1 MYTRR
6 YDDSRGTIDPPENYS
21 GYVFGRSAKGAPDSN
36 DAAPEASIGGC
47 AEPDARSAHMSARG
61 RIDNLQSDRINPIND
76 SQTEDTAHHYEQN
89 RPNAD
94 ATCPYEQ
101 NHPREDTACPYDQ
114 NRPRE
119 DATCPYDQNHP
130 HEDTACPYDQNHPR
144 EDTACPYDQ
153 NQPHEDAAA
162 EHCDGN
168 DSGSSGLISGLLN
181 RFRHLDFDDLLLLG
195 LIILLWNGRDDNEHE
210 NNDDLLLILGLLFIT
225 GL

>member
-1 MYTRR
+1 MCIRDR
-6 YDDSRGTIDPPENYS
+6 
-21 GYVFGRSAKGAPDSN
+21 
-36 DAAPEASIGGC
+36 ASIGGC

-76 SQTEDTAHHYEQN
+76 SQTEDTAHQYEQN

-101 NHPREDTACPYDQ
+101 NHPREDTACPYEQ
-114 NRPRE
+114 NHPRE

-130 HEDTACPYDQNHPR
+130 R
-144 EDTACPYDQ
+144 
-153 NQPHEDAAA
+153 EDAAA

-195 LIILLWNGRDDNEHE
+195 LIILLWNGRDDNDRE